1 MARRPLARRRLAA
14 FALAVATAVATLGVA
29 DDRGEAEAGPA
40 ESATTAHFQDG
51 VSGTLV
57 RAARLD
63 PPDLRVLMVGDSTL
77 AAVRNVT
84 ASQALFV
91 GFEPVLDAQGCRRL
105 VWPSCFSDS
114 DLRVPNTVEEAIL
127 GTPGVV
133 DVVVVMAGY
142 NDWHDPFGSFVDTI
156 MAAARS
162 KGARQVVWL
171 TFSVGRQPESSA
183 TAIGVYAENTQ
194 LLWASAPRH
203 PDLVVADWRTYN
215 QRAVGW
221 LGDDGVHLS
230 TRGAFGLADY
240 LSRWIAHLDG
250 RACTAPLVPGWS
262 PQDPC
267 PDPNTMTG
275 VPDIAG
281 LYGV

>member
-1 MARRPLARRRLAA
+1 MRRGAALVLAV
-14 FALAVATAVATLGVA
+14 ALAVAAFGAVG
-29 DDRGEAEAGPA
+29 DRHEAEAGA
-40 ESATTAHFQDG
+40 AAAAASADLQGG
-51 VSGTLV
+51 VAGALE

-63 PPDLRVLMVGDSTL
+63 PPELRVLMVGDSTL

-91 GFEPVLDAQGCRRL
+91 GFDPVLDAQGCRRL
-105 VWPSCFSDS
+105 VWTSCWSDS
-114 DLRVPNTVEEAIL
+114 DFRVPNTVEEAIL

-133 DVVVVMAGY
+133 DIVVVMAGY
-142 NDWHDPFGSFVDTI
+142 NDWNDPFGTFVEAI

-183 TAIGVYAENTQ
+183 AAIGVYAENTR
-194 LLWASAPRH
+194 LLWQAAPHH

-215 QRAVGW
+215 QRSVGW
-221 LGDDGVHLS
+221 MAPDGVHLS

-250 RACTAPLVPGWS
+250 RACTAPLLPGWG

-267 PDPNTMTG
+267 PNPNTMTG